1 MEFSVSNKG
10 EMNMERLGVCLE
22 RRKTYE
28 SKFFC

>member
-22 RRKTYE
+22 RRKIL
-28 SKFFC
+28 